1 MQLITGRETC
11 NDYVVHDR
19 NIGFLP
25 VENCNQIYS
34 IRNMNTSHSHSFGRT
49 NKRNRFD
56 MRPIKGHLIF
66 YWKSNKNISNNGCES
81 SKVGDVTGKED
92 INLEVILEN
101 NLLNYAPNN

>member
-1 MQLITGRETC
+1 MKLITGRETC

-49 NKRNRFD
+49 NKRNRFGI
-56 MRPIKGHLIF
+56 RPTKGHLKF

-81 SKVGDVTGKED
+81 SKVGVCNWQIGHKFRG
-92 INLEVILEN
+92 
-101 NLLNYAPNN
+101 YP